1 MAVQAM
7 GLVLADLPR
16 RYGLRPGL
24 SPAMAAAIFFPA
36 AMRLLA
42 EQQDRRL
49 AILRFAAALRV
60 RSSRPGAFDRHKAAM
75 VAGLEHSKG
84 DSQ

>member
-1 MAVQAM
+1 LFWRICPGDTVCDPAS
-7 GLVLADLPR
+7 LPQWQR
-16 RYGLRPGL
+16 QSS
-24 SPAMAAAIFFPA
+24 SPPLT
-36 AMRLLA
+36 RLLA

-75 VAGLEHSKG
+75 VVGLKHSKG